1 MILLEKISF
10 STMNKTENFFVRLG
24 MKVGKLFAIC
34 LIVFAFQGCEKED
47 LVAPNSPSMK
57 KNTNYLESS
66 YGFRQDGSP
75 VLVKI
80 GITDGNT
87 ANASF
92 ENKGDDPEDT
102 ITDKDG
108 DDGDGDG
115 DGDDDGV
122 IDKDGDDEDGDDDGT
137 ID

>member
-1 MILLEKISF
+1 MILLEKTTF
-10 STMNKTENFFVRLG
+10 PPMKTTKSILLRLG
-24 MKVGKLFAIC
+24 LKAVKLLAIG
-34 LIVFAFQGCEKED
+34 LIVFVFQGCEKEN

-66 YGFRQDGSP
+66 YGYRQDGSP

-80 GITDGNT
+80 GITDENT
-87 ANASF
+87 TNTSY
-92 ENKGDDPEDT
+92 EDKGDDSNDS

-108 DDGDGDG
+108 DDGDGDS
-115 DGDDDGV
+115 DGDDGV

>member
-1 MILLEKISF
+1 MILLEKTSF
-10 STMNKTENFFVRLG
+10 SIMVKTEHFFVRLG
-24 MKVGKLFAIC
+24 SKVAKIFAIC
-34 LIVFAFQGCEKED
+34 LVIFVFQGCEKED

-66 YGFRQDGSP
+66 YGYRQDGSP
-75 VLVKI
+75 VLVTI
-80 GITDGNT
+80 GITDENT
-87 ANASF
+87 TNTSF
-92 ENKGDDPEDT
+92 ENKGDDSDDT

-115 DGDDDGV
+115 DDDDGV
-122 IDKDGDDEDGDDDGT
+122 IDKDGDDDDGDDDGT

>member
-1 MILLEKISF
+1 MKLLEKTSF
-10 STMNKTENFFVRLG
+10 STMQKTENFFVRIGL
-24 MKVGKLFAIC
+24 KAVKFFAIC
-34 LIVFAFQGCEKED
+34 LIVFVFQGCEKED
-47 LVAPNSPSMK
+47 LISPNSPSMK

-66 YGFRQDGSP
+66 YGYRQDGSP

-80 GITDGNT
+80 GITDENT
-87 ANASF
+87 TNASF
-92 ENKGDDPEDT
+92 ENKGDDSEDT

-115 DGDDDGV
+115 DDGDDGV
-122 IDKDGDDEDGDDDGT
+122 IDKDGDDDDGDDDGT